1 MSRKLIKEL
10 IMSRLGSDKLDSIKT
25 LNLWGNNIDDISLL
39 SEMPSLEILSLST
52 NHIQDLRPLKNLK
65 NLKELYLQDNNISD
79 INQIEFLK
87 NCKQLE
93 ILNLSENPITKFQ
106 NYRQKVLNILP
117 FLKRLDD
124 IENTNIFQHNKFSFH
139 QNPLMFFKKI
149 FPKRVNK
156 QNNINDLN
164 NSINLDEINNQR
176 NTVNNRNDIL
186 NKSFKKKKYI
196 GTFKIGNKKSE
207 TNNMNISFDSD
218 PNKYNKKI
226 IKKNFQEFDEPIN
239 NDKNIDKN
247 NNNKIKEDIVMQSI
261 KILLGTLNLSELK
274 LVNEDI
280 TNILK
285 EKKV

>member
-1 MSRKLIKEL
+1 
-10 IMSRLGSDKLDSIKT
+10 MSRLGSDKLDSIKT

-106 NYRQKVLNILP
+106 NYRQKILNILP

-156 QNNINDLN
+156 QNDINDLN

-239 NDKNIDKN
+239 NDKSIDKN
-247 NNNKIKEDIVMQSI
+247 NNNKIKEDIVIQSI

>member
-106 NYRQKVLNILP
+106 NYRQKILNILP

-124 IENTNIFQHNKFSFH
+124 IENANIFQHNKFSFH

-196 GTFKIGNKKSE
+196 GTFKIENKKSE

-226 IKKNFQEFDEPIN
+226 IKKNFQEFDEPTN

-247 NNNKIKEDIVMQSI
+247 NNNKIKEDIVIQSI

>member
-1 MSRKLIKEL
+1 
-10 IMSRLGSDKLDSIKT
+10 MSRLGSDKLDSIKT

-106 NYRQKVLNILP
+106 NYRQKILNILP

-176 NTVNNRNDIL
+176 NTVGGRNDIL

-226 IKKNFQEFDEPIN
+226 IQKNFQEFDEPIN

-247 NNNKIKEDIVMQSI
+247 NNNKIKEDIVIQSI

>member
-1 MSRKLIKEL
+1 
-10 IMSRLGSDKLDSIKT
+10 MSRLGSDKLDSIKT

-124 IENTNIFQHNKFSFH
+124 MENTNIFQHNKFSFH

-156 QNNINDLN
+156 QNDINDLN

-176 NTVNNRNDIL
+176 NTVGGRNDIL

-247 NNNKIKEDIVMQSI
+247 NNNKIKEDIVIQSI

>member
-1 MSRKLIKEL
+1 
-10 IMSRLGSDKLDSIKT
+10 MSRLGSDKLDSIKT

-124 IENTNIFQHNKFSFH
+124 MENTNIFQHNKFSFH

-156 QNNINDLN
+156 QNDLN

>member
-1 MSRKLIKEL
+1 
-10 IMSRLGSDKLDSIKT
+10 MSRLGSDKLDSIKT

-106 NYRQKVLNILP
+106 NYRQKILNILP

-124 IENTNIFQHNKFSFH
+124 IENANIFQHNKFSFH

>member
-1 MSRKLIKEL
+1 
-10 IMSRLGSDKLDSIKT
+10 MSRLGSDKLDSIKT

-106 NYRQKVLNILP
+106 NYRQKILNILP

-156 QNNINDLN
+156 QNDINDLN

-226 IKKNFQEFDEPIN
+226 IKKNFQEFDEPVN

-247 NNNKIKEDIVMQSI
+247 NNNKIKEDIVIQSI

>member
-1 MSRKLIKEL
+1 
-10 IMSRLGSDKLDSIKT
+10 MSRLGSDKLDSIKT

-156 QNNINDLN
+156 QHSINELN

-239 NDKNIDKN
+239 NDKSIDKN
-247 NNNKIKEDIVMQSI
+247 NNNKIKEDIVIQSI

>member
-1 MSRKLIKEL
+1 
-10 IMSRLGSDKLDSIKT
+10 MSRLGSDKLDSIKT

-226 IKKNFQEFDEPIN
+226 IKK
-239 NDKNIDKN
+239 
-247 NNNKIKEDIVMQSI
+247 I
-261 KILLGTLNLSELK
+261 KI
-274 LVNEDI
+274 
-280 TNILK
+280 
-285 EKKV
+285 

>member
-52 NHIQDLRPLKNLK
+52 NHIQDLKPLKNLK

-247 NNNKIKEDIVMQSI
+247 NNNKIKEDIVIQSI

-285 EKKV
+285 EKIV

>member
-1 MSRKLIKEL
+1 
-10 IMSRLGSDKLDSIKT
+10 MSRLGSDKLDSIKT

-124 IENTNIFQHNKFSFH
+124 MENTNIFQHNKFSFH

-156 QNNINDLN
+156 QNDINDLN

-247 NNNKIKEDIVMQSI
+247 NNNKIKEDIVIQSI

-274 LVNEDI
+274 LVNEYI

>member
-1 MSRKLIKEL
+1 
-10 IMSRLGSDKLDSIKT
+10 MSRLGSDKLDSIKT

-156 QNNINDLN
+156 QNDINDLN

>member
-1 MSRKLIKEL
+1 
-10 IMSRLGSDKLDSIKT
+10 MSRLGSDKLDSIKT

-156 QNNINDLN
+156 QNDINDLN

-247 NNNKIKEDIVMQSI
+247 NNNKIKEDIVIQSI

>member
-1 MSRKLIKEL
+1 
-10 IMSRLGSDKLDSIKT
+10 MSRLGSDKLDSIKT

-106 NYRQKVLNILP
+106 NYRQKILNILP

-247 NNNKIKEDIVMQSI
+247 NNNKIKEDIVIQSI

>member
-1 MSRKLIKEL
+1 
-10 IMSRLGSDKLDSIKT
+10 MSRLGSDKLDSIKT

-106 NYRQKVLNILP
+106 NYRQKILNILP

>member
-247 NNNKIKEDIVMQSI
+247 NNNKIKEDIVIQSI

>member
-124 IENTNIFQHNKFSFH
+124 MENTNIFQHNKFSFH

-156 QNNINDLN
+156 QNDINDLN

-247 NNNKIKEDIVMQSI
+247 NNNKIKEDIVIQGI

>member
-1 MSRKLIKEL
+1 
-10 IMSRLGSDKLDSIKT
+10 MSRLGSDKLDSIKT

-124 IENTNIFQHNKFSFH
+124 MENTNIFQHNKFSFH

>member
-106 NYRQKVLNILP
+106 NYRQKILNILP

>member
-156 QNNINDLN
+156 QNDINDLN

-247 NNNKIKEDIVMQSI
+247 NNNKIKEDIVIQSI

>member
-1 MSRKLIKEL
+1 
-10 IMSRLGSDKLDSIKT
+10 MSRLGSDKLDSIKT

-124 IENTNIFQHNKFSFH
+124 MENTNIFQHNKFSFH

-247 NNNKIKEDIVMQSI
+247 NNNKIKEDIVIQSI

>member
-1 MSRKLIKEL
+1 
-10 IMSRLGSDKLDSIKT
+10 MSRLGSDKLDSIKT

-247 NNNKIKEDIVMQSI
+247 NNNKIKENIVIQSI

>member
-1 MSRKLIKEL
+1 
-10 IMSRLGSDKLDSIKT
+10 MSRLGSDKLDSIKT

-124 IENTNIFQHNKFSFH
+124 MENTNIFQHNKFSFH

-164 NSINLDEINNQR
+164 NSINLDEINNHR

-247 NNNKIKEDIVMQSI
+247 NNNKIKEDIVIQSI

>member
-1 MSRKLIKEL
+1 
-10 IMSRLGSDKLDSIKT
+10 MSRLGSDKLDSIKT

-124 IENTNIFQHNKFSFH
+124 MENTNIFQHNKFSFH

-156 QNNINDLN
+156 QNDINDLN

-247 NNNKIKEDIVMQSI
+247 NNNKIKEDIVIQSI

-274 LVNEDI
+274 LVNDDI
-280 TNILK
+280 QKLMKDKNK
-285 EKKV
+285 

>member
-1 MSRKLIKEL
+1 
-10 IMSRLGSDKLDSIKT
+10 MSRLGSDKLDSIKT

-124 IENTNIFQHNKFSFH
+124 IENANIFQHNKFSFH

-156 QNNINDLN
+156 QNDINDLN

-207 TNNMNISFDSD
+207 TNNMNISFDGD

>member
-1 MSRKLIKEL
+1 
-10 IMSRLGSDKLDSIKT
+10 MSRLGSDKLDSIKT

-106 NYRQKVLNILP
+106 NYRQKILNILP

-156 QNNINDLN
+156 QNDINDLN

-176 NTVNNRNDIL
+176 NTVDNRNDIL

>member
-1 MSRKLIKEL
+1 
-10 IMSRLGSDKLDSIKT
+10 MSRLGSDKLDSIKT

-106 NYRQKVLNILP
+106 NYRQKILNILP

-124 IENTNIFQHNKFSFH
+124 IENANIFQHNKFSFH

-218 PNKYNKKI
+218 SNKYNKKI

>member
-176 NTVNNRNDIL
+176 NTVGGRNDIL

-247 NNNKIKEDIVMQSI
+247 NNNKIKEDIVIQSI

>member
-226 IKKNFQEFDEPIN
+226 IKKIF
-239 NDKNIDKN
+239 KN
-247 NNNKIKEDIVMQSI
+247 
-261 KILLGTLNLSELK
+261 LTNL
-274 LVNEDI
+274 
-280 TNILK
+280 
-285 EKKV
+285 

>member
-1 MSRKLIKEL
+1 
-10 IMSRLGSDKLDSIKT
+10 MSRLGSDKLDSIKT

-106 NYRQKVLNILP
+106 NYRQKILNILP

-124 IENTNIFQHNKFSFH
+124 IENANIFQHNKFSFH

-156 QNNINDLN
+156 QNDINDLN

-247 NNNKIKEDIVMQSI
+247 NNSKIKEDIVIQSI

>member
-1 MSRKLIKEL
+1 
-10 IMSRLGSDKLDSIKT
+10 MSRLGSDKLDSIKT

-156 QNNINDLN
+156 QNDINDLN

-207 TNNMNISFDSD
+207 TNNMNISFDGD

-247 NNNKIKEDIVMQSI
+247 NNNKIKEDIVIQSI

>member
-1 MSRKLIKEL
+1 
-10 IMSRLGSDKLDSIKT
+10 MSRLGSDKLDSIKT

-156 QNNINDLN
+156 QNDINDLN

-218 PNKYNKKI
+218 PNEYNKKI

-247 NNNKIKEDIVMQSI
+247 NNNKIKEDIVIQSI

>member
-1 MSRKLIKEL
+1 
-10 IMSRLGSDKLDSIKT
+10 MSRLGSDKLDSIKT

-106 NYRQKVLNILP
+106 NYRQKILNILP

-124 IENTNIFQHNKFSFH
+124 MENTNIFQHNKFSFH

-156 QNNINDLN
+156 QNDINDLN

-247 NNNKIKEDIVMQSI
+247 NNNKIKEDIVIQSI

>member
-1 MSRKLIKEL
+1 
-10 IMSRLGSDKLDSIKT
+10 MSRLGSDKLDSIKT

-124 IENTNIFQHNKFSFH
+124 MENTNIFQHNKFSFH

-156 QNNINDLN
+156 QNDINDLN

-247 NNNKIKEDIVMQSI
+247 NNNKIKEDIVIQSI